1 MKTLTGLF
9 NGAEPG
15 SCQNSAGGS
24 GPRPRPRADLTPE
37 SPPAHVGS
45 VTGGSL
51 SHSVRFGRLGALFVA
66 PFLPS
71 SSLWRFL
78 SQFYIWSVMVLSCGA
93 QSFLLLWRFLSQFH
107 IWSSIVLSCGAQS
120 LVLTPLTV
128 PVTIPHLE
136 RRGVILWRPVSRP
149 YPSGGSCHNFQT
161 RGTLVFVP
169 KGGRGCLMSPSCLG
183 LRAII

>member
-78 SQFYIWSVMVLSCGA
+78 SQFYIWSVV
-93 QSFLLLWRFLSQFH
+93 
-107 IWSSIVLSCGAQS
+107 VLSCGAQS
-120 LVLTPLTV
+120 LFIIPLTV
-128 PVTIPHLE
+128 FVTIPHLE
-136 RRGVILWRPVSRP
+136 RYGAVLWRPVSRP
-149 YPSGGSCHNFQT
+149 YPSDGSYHNSTF
-161 RGTLVFVP
+161 GASWCCLVA
-169 KGGRGCLMSPSCLG
+169 PSLSS
-183 LRAII
+183 LPI